1 MDINQLKT
9 FYHVA
14 KNASFTKAAYKLCIT
29 QPAVTS
35 QIKSLEE
42 NLRTCLFQRI
52 GRKIFLTHE
61 GKILLEYARKVI
73 NLEKEI
79 KTIFTEL
86 SGLQKGKIILG
97 ATRVIG
103 TYFLPQKL
111 GQFRA
116 KYPQIEILTRIENS
130 TQVMNFLLEGEV
142 DLAISGKT
150 DDLNKN
156 LEARLYH
163 TEKLVLIT
171 SLQSK
176 IAKEQKISLEK
187 LSNYQFF
194 FREEGTKTRQ
204 ITDEWIKAN
213 SVFNNTSFEVGNV
226 EAVKRLV
233 EEDFGITLI
242 PEIAVKREVELG
254 LIKIIDIP
262 ELDLKIDYYLMYIKD
277 RKFSKTIST
286 FTDFLFPK
294 PVKH

>member
-1 MDINQLKT
+1 MDINKLKT

-35 QIKSLEE
+35 RIKSLEE
-42 NLRTCLFQRI
+42 NLRTCLFRRI

-61 GKILLEYARKVI
+61 GKILLEYARKTI

-116 KYPQIEILTRIENS
+116 KYPQIGILTRIENS

-142 DLAISGKT
+142 DIAISGKT

-156 LEARLYH
+156 LEAKLYH
-163 TEKLVLIT
+163 TEKLVL
-171 SLQSK
+171 
-176 IAKEQKISLEK
+176 
-187 LSNYQFF
+187 
-194 FREEGTKTRQ
+194 
-204 ITDEWIKAN
+204 
-213 SVFNNTSFEVGNV
+213 NT
-226 EAVKRLV
+226 
-233 EEDFGITLI
+233 
-242 PEIAVKREVELG
+242 
-254 LIKIIDIP
+254 IID
-262 ELDLKIDYYLMYIKD
+262 DLK
-277 RKFSKTIST
+277 SKTIKERKKIKG
-286 FTDFLFPK
+286 LQPK
-294 PVKH
+294 RADVILAGTAILQVIMTRLNSDKITISDMSLRHGLMFDRFWK

>member
-35 QIKSLEE
+35 QIKSLEG
-42 NLRTCLFQRI
+42 NLRTCLFRRI

-61 GKILLEYARKVI
+61 GKILLEYARKTI

-116 KYPQIEILTRIENS
+116 KYPQIGILTRIENS

-171 SLQSK
+171 SPQSK

-254 LIKIIDIP
+254 LLKIIDIP
-262 ELDLKIDYYLMYIKD
+262 ELNLKIDYYLMCIKD
-277 RKFSKTIST
+277 RKCSKTLST